1 VKPARRQAY
10 LIVLSVVA
18 LTLAII
24 VLALHQNASTDLLAA
39 LGIVTGISIAIVSLP
54 NNGDDD
60 K

>member
-10 LIVLSVVA
+10 LIVLSVIS
-18 LTLAII
+18 LTLAVI
-24 VLALHQNASTDLLAA
+24 VLALHRDVSTDLLAA
-39 LGIVTGISIAIVSLP
+39 LGIVGGIAIAIVSLP